1 MNQQWFFY
9 RMMRGIFRFTLT
21 TFFDFKAYGVNH
33 IPRTGGVLM
42 VSNHESYLD
51 PALVGVAV
59 PRILS
64 YMAKSELF
72 ENKYFGWYIRQLHA
86 FPVKQGR
93 GDIGAMRETIERLK
107 EGNLLNI
114 FPEGSRSEDG
124 QLGEIQPGAA
134 LVVRRAQVPVV
145 PCFIIGSHKSWPKG
159 QKLPKPTRL
168 RVLYR
173 PAMELHHLKADKIT
187 QIIDE
192 TFHSMREELLQIIA
206 SEDEPWA
213 LRKSTN

>member
-1 MNQQWFFY
+1 MKQQWFFY

-21 TFFDFKAYGVNH
+21 VFFDFKAYGVKH
-33 IPRTGGVLM
+33 IPPTGGVLM
-42 VSNHESYLD
+42 LSNHESYLD

-114 FPEGSRSEDG
+114 FPEGSRSDDG
-124 QLGEIQPGAA
+124 HQGEIQAGAA
-134 LVVRRAQVPVV
+134 LVIRRAQVPVV
-145 PCFIIGSHKSWPKG
+145 PCIIVGSYQSWPKG
-159 QKLPKPTRL
+159 QKLPHPSRL
-168 RVLYR
+168 RVIYG
-173 PAMELHHLKADKIT
+173 PAMQLHHLKADEIT
-187 QIIDE
+187 RTIDRTFRSLRQELTEIIE
-192 TFHSMREELLQIIA
+192 
-206 SEDEPWA
+206 SEDQPWA